1 MALNFNNFKQ
11 FETVT
16 LPLKNRRNSSVAAII
31 FSLSYTLLTVVVTTI
46 ITILGLIIITEK

>member
-16 LPLKNRRNSSVAAII
+16 LPLKNRRDSSVAAIT